1 MLLKHTDMKIEINET
16 KKWQF
21 SFTLKII
28 LLTVMGLML
37 LIPLEMVK
45 SVTRE
50 RQQNSEK
57 VRQEIAM
64 QWAGKQNVSGPVLNI
79 PVKIIPKDEK
89 SQPYKI
95 LFHLMPED
103 LNISGNVTTERRHR
117 SIYEAVVYN
126 TDMSLSGNFQVPE
139 ISTEERSEILWNE
152 AYMTLGISDNR
163 GIRGNVVLNTGALST
178 EAVPGLRDTEVF
190 SSGITFPL
198 SLNDNPG
205 QLNFDLAFNLS
216 GSEDL
221 GFAPLGKTT
230 KVSLTSP
237 WTAPGFNG
245 NFLPE
250 QRSIDDSGFRAS
262 WLITNLNRNF
272 PQSWKGSEFK
282 PANDSFG
289 VEFVLQADHYQKSL
303 RSAKYGIL
311 FIALTFLALIFAE
324 VTTGENLHIM
334 TYLLVA
340 LALVLFFS
348 MLTALSEHIGFNP
361 AYMVAALSTISLVF
375 LFLWRLIK
383 NHKPVILTGLLL
395 LFLYS
400 FIFILLTLNDYAFLA
415 GNIGLF
421 ILLALTMVFSV
432 RFKLFRR
439 QES

>member
-1 MLLKHTDMKIEINET
+1 MKIEINET

-21 SFTLKII
+21 SLTLKII
-28 LLTVMGLML
+28 LLAVMGLLL
-37 LIPLEMVK
+37 LIPLEMIK
-45 SVTRE
+45 SVIRE
-50 RQQNSEK
+50 RQLNSEK

-64 QWAGKQNVSGPVLNI
+64 QWAGKQNVAGPVLNV
-79 PVKIIPKDEK
+79 PVRIIPKDDK
-89 SQPYKI
+89 DQPYKVI
-95 LFHLMPED
+95 YHIMPED
-103 LNISGNVTTERRHR
+103 LNISGNVTTEKRHR

-126 TDMSLSGNFQVPE
+126 SVMKLSGEFQIPE
-139 ISTEERSEILWNE
+139 ISTEEKSEILWKE
-152 AYMTLGISDNR
+152 SYLTLGISDNR
-163 GIRGNVVLNTGALST
+163 GIKGNVVLNSGDWVAD
-178 EAVPGLRDTEVF
+178 AVPGLKDTEVF
-190 SSGITFPL
+190 GTGISFPL
-198 SLNDNPG
+198 AVNENPG
-205 QLNFDLAFNLS
+205 HLNFDLALNLS

-221 GFAPLGKTT
+221 SFAPVGKTT
-230 KVSLTSP
+230 RVTLTSP

-250 QRSIDDSGFRAS
+250 QRSIDDSGFSAS

-272 PQSWKGSEFK
+272 PQSWSGSEFK
-282 PANDSFG
+282 PAGDSFG
-289 VEFVLQADHYQKSL
+289 VEFVLQADHYQKSQ

-311 FIALTFLALIFAE
+311 FIALTFLALVFAE
-324 VTTGENLHIM
+324 VTTGENIHIM
-334 TYLLVA
+334 SYLLVS

-361 AYMVAALSTISLVF
+361 AYLIASLSTIVMVV

-383 NHKPVILTGLLL
+383 NHKPVVLTGLLL

-421 ILLALTMVFSV
+421 ILLALTMAFSV
-432 RFKLFRR
+432 RLKLFRR

>member
-1 MLLKHTDMKIEINET
+1 MKIEINET

-21 SFTLKII
+21 SLTLKII
-28 LLTVMGLML
+28 LLAVMGLLL
-37 LIPLEMVK
+37 LIPLEMIK
-45 SVTRE
+45 SVIRE
-50 RQQNSEK
+50 RQANSEK

-64 QWAGKQNVSGPVLNI
+64 QWAGKQNVAGPVLNV
-79 PVKIIPKDEK
+79 PVRIIPKDDK
-89 SQPYKI
+89 DQPYKVI
-95 LFHLMPED
+95 YHIMPED
-103 LNISGNVTTERRHR
+103 LNISGNVTTEKRHR

-126 TDMSLSGNFQVPE
+126 SVMKLSGEFQIPE
-139 ISTEERSEILWNE
+139 ISTEEKSEILWKE
-152 AYMTLGISDNR
+152 SYLTLGISDNR
-163 GIRGNVVLNTGALST
+163 GIKGNVVLNSGDWVAD
-178 EAVPGLRDTEVF
+178 AVPGLKDTEVF
-190 SSGITFPL
+190 GTGISFPL
-198 SLNDNPG
+198 AVNENPG
-205 QLNFDLAFNLS
+205 HLNFDLALNLS

-221 GFAPLGKTT
+221 SFAPVGKTT
-230 KVSLTSP
+230 RVTLTSP

-250 QRSIDDSGFRAS
+250 QRSIDDSGFSAS

-272 PQSWKGSEFK
+272 PQSWSGSEFK
-282 PANDSFG
+282 PAGDSFG
-289 VEFVLQADHYQKSL
+289 VEFVLQADHYQKSQ

-311 FIALTFLALIFAE
+311 FIALTFLALVFAE
-324 VTTGENLHIM
+324 VTTGENIHIM
-334 TYLLVA
+334 SYLLVS

-361 AYMVAALSTISLVF
+361 AYLIASLSTIVMVV

-383 NHKPVILTGLLL
+383 NHKPVVLTGLLL

-421 ILLALTMVFSV
+421 ILLALTMAFSV
-432 RFKLFRR
+432 RLKLFRR

>member
-1 MLLKHTDMKIEINET
+1 MKIEINET

-21 SFTLKII
+21 SLTLKII
-28 LLTVMGLML
+28 LLAVMGLLL
-37 LIPLEMVK
+37 LIPLEMIK
-45 SVTRE
+45 SVIRE
-50 RQQNSEK
+50 RQLNSEK

-64 QWAGKQNVSGPVLNI
+64 QWAGKQNVAGPVLNV
-79 PVKIIPKDEK
+79 PVRIIPKDDK
-89 SQPYKI
+89 DQPYKVI
-95 LFHLMPED
+95 YHIMPED
-103 LNISGNVTTERRHR
+103 LNISGNVTTEKRHR

-126 TDMSLSGNFQVPE
+126 SVMKLSGEFQIPE
-139 ISTEERSEILWNE
+139 ISTEEKSEILWKE
-152 AYMTLGISDNR
+152 SYLTLGISDNR
-163 GIRGNVVLNTGALST
+163 GIKGNVVLNSGDWVAD
-178 EAVPGLRDTEVF
+178 AVPGLKDTEVF
-190 SSGITFPL
+190 GTGISFPL
-198 SLNDNPG
+198 AVNENPEH
-205 QLNFDLAFNLS
+205 LKFDLALNLS

-221 GFAPLGKTT
+221 SFAPVGKTT
-230 KVSLTSP
+230 RVTLTSP

-250 QRSIDDSGFRAS
+250 QRSIDDSGFSAS

-272 PQSWKGSEFK
+272 PQSWSGSEFK
-282 PANDSFG
+282 PSGDSFG
-289 VEFVLQADHYQKSL
+289 VEFVLQADHYQKSQ

-311 FIALTFLALIFAE
+311 FIALTFLALVFAE
-324 VTTGENLHIM
+324 VTTGENIHIM
-334 TYLLVA
+334 SYLLVS

-361 AYMVAALSTISLVF
+361 AYLIASLSTIVMVV

-383 NHKPVILTGLLL
+383 NHKPVVLTGLLL

-421 ILLALTMVFSV
+421 ILLALTMAFSV
-432 RFKLFRR
+432 RLKLFRR